1 LYLRNAPANA
11 PTARNKSSPIPLII
25 VSYSYRFEWPL

>member
-11 PTARNKSSPIPLII
+11 PTARNKNSSMPLII
-25 VSYSYRFEWPL
+25 VSSSYRFEWSL